1 MMSDLQ
7 QYINHRKQH
16 DSEFAENF
24 DEGYQIFKLGIV
36 LRQAREA
43 SGFTQE
49 DIAQKL
55 GLQKAMISM
64 IEEHTQE
71 MTLSTIEK
79 FATVI
84 GKRIEFSLK

>member
-1 MMSDLQ
+1 MSDLQ
-7 QYINHRKQH
+7 QYINHRKQY

-24 DEGYQIFKLGIV
+24 DEGYQIFKLGTV

-55 GLQKAMISM
+55 KTQKAMICR
-64 IEEHTQE
+64 IEEHAEE
-71 MTLSTIEK
+71 MTLSTLEK

-84 GKRIEFSLK
+84 GRKIEFSLR

>member
-1 MMSDLQ
+1 L
-7 QYINHRKQH
+7 
-16 DSEFAENF
+16 
-24 DEGYQIFKLGIV
+24 
-36 LRQAREA
+36 
-43 SGFTQE
+43 TQE

-64 IEEHTQE
+64 IEEHTEE
-71 MTLSTIEK
+71 MTLSTLEK

>member
-1 MMSDLQ
+1 MSDLQ
-7 QYINHRKQH
+7 QYINQRKQS

-49 DIAQKL
+49 EIAQQLKT
-55 GLQKAMISM
+55 QKAMISR
-64 IEEHTQE
+64 IEEHAEE
-71 MTLSTIEK
+71 MTLSTLEK

-84 GKRIEFSLK
+84 GRRIEFSLR